1 MYNFKAFLQELS
13 SNSGIPFILIWEDGR
28 SIFQSGQ
35 KPKEIDVLETSV
47 TFGKQRAKLVIDS
60 KYAVCTS
67 LIKYYIENKY
77 KELFSMREQILIDII
92 EGKSVSS
99 DKVDKNFPFIS
110 NGCNLILI
118 SVDGSRYEALNIV
131 KQIYNEQDILSMLYD
146 DNIVLIGSFDEAD
159 EHAESIREA
168 IISNL
173 YCRCYVSFSKRT
185 VNASEIR
192 EAYNNAKE
200 SLYIGRKLG
209 IKSEI
214 YDYDNM
220 IFEKAIYNISPE
232 VKEEFLK
239 QFKHKFDAFDS
250 EMINTIEEFMNS
262 GLNISDAAK
271 KLYIHRN
278 TLIYRLDKIVKDT
291 GYDIRDFKQA
301 NIFIIAF
308 LIWKESR

>member
-28 SIFQSGQ
+28 PIFQSGQ
-35 KPKEIDVLETSV
+35 KPKEIDDLETSV
-47 TFGKQRAKLVIDS
+47 MLGKQRAKLVIDS

-131 KQIYNEQDILSMLYD
+131 KQMYNEQDILSMVYD

-185 VNASEIR
+185 VSASEIR

-200 SLYIGRKLG
+200 SLYIGKKLG

-220 IFEKAIYNISPE
+220 IFEKAVYNISPE
-232 VKEEFLK
+232 VKNEFLK
-239 QFKHKFDAFDS
+239 EFKHKFDAFDN